1 MPPRRPASDSSFP
14 GAQGVSEGVRRRTSP
29 TGSGIRGSGE
39 KVRFPCRETLPA
51 PVGHAAQQRAA
62 EWTTAG
68 TLRGERPH
76 GCLGPRGAGHV
87 VRTCGPARHQRPEAR
102 LPDFC
107 PLSSGLLCSLGR
119 PTQ

>member
-1 MPPRRPASDSSFP
+1 MPPRRTASDSSFP
-14 GAQGVSEGVRRRTSP
+14 GAQGVTQGLRKRTSP

-39 KVRFPCRETLPA
+39 KVRFPHRETMKPQ
-51 PVGHAAQQRAA
+51 VGHAAKQSAA

-68 TLRGERPH
+68 TLRGESPH

-87 VRTCGPARHQRPEAR
+87 VITCGPARHQRPEAR